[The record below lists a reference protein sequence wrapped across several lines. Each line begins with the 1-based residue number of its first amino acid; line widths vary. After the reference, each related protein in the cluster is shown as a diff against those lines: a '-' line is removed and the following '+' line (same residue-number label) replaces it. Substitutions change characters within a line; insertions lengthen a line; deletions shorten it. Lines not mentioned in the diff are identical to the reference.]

1 MTRVRSWEWA
11 LLSHQQSL
19 EMKPSLIQ
27 EATGQEETEFSFLV
41 GKGGEAGEGHSP
53 GRGLY
58 QLSEL
63 FLMQLGSHLIRSG
76 NKGLLRGGQPV
87 QLREVEKG
95 LQGNREA
102 SFPLLFG
109 SRHDPHLYLD
119 LSTTSFQLCFLR
131 DETSSLSQLP
141 LGGKWKS
148 QGRALIGPTRV
159 TLTHSG
165 PITAAGGMRYH
176 PRGHMSLCGQENRC
190 DEGGIAK
197 R

>member
-63 FLMQLGSHLIRSG
+63 FLMQLGSHLISSG

-141 LGGKWKS
+141 LGGK
-148 QGRALIGPTRV
+148 
-159 TLTHSG
+159 
-165 PITAAGGMRYH
+165 
-176 PRGHMSLCGQENRC
+176 
-190 DEGGIAK
+190 
-197 R
+197 